1 MSDRDF
7 FREVNEAVRQDQYR
21 ALWDK
26 YGLYVLALAVLLVA
40 GVAGYNAWTFWR
52 QSERAIC
59 RRRVHAGRYPC
70 RERRSQG

>member
-1 MSDRDF
+1 MSDHDF
-7 FREVNEAVRQDQYR
+7 IREVNEAVRQEKYKQ
-21 ALWDK
+21 LWDQ

-52 QSERAIC
+52 QNQAQDG

-70 RERRSQG
+70 GERRSQG